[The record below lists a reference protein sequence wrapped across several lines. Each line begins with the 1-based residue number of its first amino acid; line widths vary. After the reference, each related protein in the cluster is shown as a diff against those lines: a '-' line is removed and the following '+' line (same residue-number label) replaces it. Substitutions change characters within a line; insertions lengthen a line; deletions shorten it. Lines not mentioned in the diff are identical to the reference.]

1 MPGETFM
8 LIVFQRQLFG
18 SYLQLARGG
27 RLLATGSRGATASSS
42 SDQVSHA
49 TQSYSNLSQKRDRE
63 HHSFEFR
70 TTTLFRFD
78 R

>member
-1 MPGETFM
+1 MPGEVFM
-8 LIVFQRQLFG
+8 LIVFQRQLLG
-18 SYLQLARGG
+18 SYPRSPTEAGYWNSQGHRVVLVRPGF
-27 RLLATGSRGATASSS
+27 AS
-42 SDQVSHA
+42 DL
-49 TQSYSNLSQKRDRE
+49 TLTYPRNGDRK